1 MEQQLTQEIR
11 ANIDQPEKLEQLYRD
26 SPKQF
31 TNAFQTMY
39 PSIAQTSAA
48 AFWQARLQYTKESLI
63 TFGQKSEWIL
73 VLALSMLAGFAA
85 RLPLFW
91 LIGDQQPEWYQQ
103 HIGFLVF
110 PFLLA
115 YFAYKQS
122 IPKQQWLLVG
132 GAYLFAFVLNEW
144 VTKNSQT
151 QILISIHLPILLW
164 LLLAFVFRQDGR
176 ADRLAYLRLNGN
188 LLLLSGLILIA
199 GGMVTGVTVGL
210 FELLGI
216 KIGDWYFQNILP
228 FGLPAVP
235 IIAAYLNEN
244 NPNLAGKIT
253 PVLANLFG
261 PVVLLILWLYIG
273 SMLFV
278 GKDPYNDR
286 EFLLLFNVVLLG
298 VMLIIFFIAAENNT
312 AQLKKWN
319 AWLLTLLATTTILVN
334 TIALSAIVFRIS
346 QWGFSANR
354 LAVLGANLLLLI
366 HLIMICEQLYR
377 QLRETGS
384 QQTLLKTIV
393 SFLPVYAVWVAIVC
407 FIFPLVF

>member
-1 MEQQLTQEIR
+1 METPLTQQIQ
-11 ANIDQPEKLEQLYRD
+11 AHLDQPEKIEQLYREQ
-26 SPKQF
+26 PKQF
-31 TNAFQTMY
+31 TQAFDAVY
-39 PSIAQTSAA
+39 PQIAETTIAA
-48 AFWQARLQYTKESLI
+48 VWRARLQYTKESMI
-63 TFGQKSEWIL
+63 AFGQKSEWIL
-73 VLALSMLAGFAA
+73 VFVLSMLAGFAA

-110 PFLLA
+110 PFLLV

-151 QILISIHLPILLW
+151 QILSSIHLPILFW

-176 ADRLAYLRLNGN
+176 ADRMAYLRLNGN

-199 GGMVTGVTVGL
+199 GGMVTGVTMGL

-261 PVVLLILWLYIG
+261 PVVLLILWVYLG
-273 SMLFV
+273 SMMVV

-298 VMLIIFFIAAENNT
+298 VMLIIFFIAAENT
-312 AQLKKWN
+312 TQQLQKWN
-319 AWLLTLLATTTILVN
+319 AWLLTLLATTTIFVN
-334 TIALSAIVFRIS
+334 MIAVSAIVFRIS
-346 QWGFSANR
+346 EWGFSANR
-354 LAVLGANLLLLI
+354 LAVFGANALLLI

-384 QQTLLKTIV
+384 QQSLLKTVV